1 MERVSPHNLEAE
13 RAVISALLF
22 DNQAMTTVMEILEP
36 EDFYLEA
43 HEIIFSG
50 MKEMSNKGMPID
62 LITLTDHLQATAK
75 LDVIGGPATVSSL
88 GGLVSTSANVD
99 YWAGIVKDK
108 SLLRSFI
115 KSANS
120 LIAEALDEPEEV
132 EEFLDQAEHKVLE
145 ISERQT
151 MTTYLPINQVVK
163 ESFQLLDEMEKRRGA
178 VRGVPS
184 GFRDLDELTSGFQD
198 SELIILAG
206 RPSMGKTALALNIM
220 QHAALE
226 AEKTV
231 AFFSLEMAAKDLV
244 IRMICSEARINS
256 GRIRRGD
263 FRNLWVPLTNAAGKL
278 GQAKIFVED
287 SSDLS
292 VLELKAKAR
301 RIRHEYGL
309 DMVIIDYLQLLK
321 GLGTRRGRDS
331 REQEIA
337 EISRSLKAMAKEMEI
352 PVMALSQLNRAPE
365 ARGGDPRLSDL
376 RESGALEQDA
386 DVVMLLHRPG
396 LYQRSEED
404 GEADD
409 RLTRL
414 KIEKQRNGPT
424 GIIDLVFLKEFTK
437 FEPFEGRY
445 DDSSMPD
452 ATPF

>member
-1 MERVSPHNLEAE
+1 V
-13 RAVISALLF
+13 
-22 DNQAMTTVMEILEP
+22 
-36 EDFYLEA
+36 
-43 HEIIFSG
+43 
-50 MKEMSNKGMPID
+50 
-62 LITLTDHLQATAK
+62 
-75 LDVIGGPATVSSL
+75 
-88 GGLVSTSANVD
+88 
-99 YWAGIVKDK
+99 
-108 SLLRSFI
+108 LR
-115 KSANS
+115 
-120 LIAEALDEPEEV
+120 LV
-132 EEFLDQAEHKVLE
+132 EEFLDKAEHKVLE

-163 ESFQLLDEMEKRRGA
+163 ESFQLLDEMEKRGGA

-226 AEKTV
+226 AEKTI

-396 LYQRSEED
+396 LYQKSDED

-424 GIIDLVFLKEFTK
+424 GVIDLVFLKEFTK
-437 FEPFEGRY
+437 FEPYEGRY